1 MGNFFLAI
9 LYKPLKFRDLNI
21 LESATQLIKENL
33 CFCKTYLNHC
43 KVVVFLQYELNHS
56 KHHLTKTQFQLWFL
70 LYIHPRLHCLHQQET
85 SKNLLS
91 IPFSAFS
98 ENKPKNTLQ
107 VIWPRKWLYRELF
120 TAFFQHW
127 VNLISLSKS
136 PFFGLLKRSN
146 KCLIC
151 AGGPLGDLYA
161 TAIHSSANR
170 DFLYMESG
178 SISGPCINLA

>member
-1 MGNFFLAI
+1 M
-9 LYKPLKFRDLNI
+9 
-21 LESATQLIKENL
+21 
-33 CFCKTYLNHC
+33 
-43 KVVVFLQYELNHS
+43 V
-56 KHHLTKTQFQLWFL
+56 L

-91 IPFSAFS
+91 IHFSAWSNGEIS

-146 KCLIC
+146 TCLIC

-161 TAIHSSANR
+161 IYGKWINFWPLHQLSLVLEEVPRRRRRATWPG
-170 DFLYMESG
+170 FL
-178 SISGPCINLA
+178 

>member
-1 MGNFFLAI
+1 MIFVIHTSTTSLPTPTG
-9 LYKPLKFRDLNI
+9 KPAFN
-21 LESATQLIKENL
+21 S
-33 CFCKTYLNHC
+33 
-43 KVVVFLQYELNHS
+43 LQCML
-56 KHHLTKTQFQLWFL
+56 
-70 LYIHPRLHCLHQQET
+70 
-85 SKNLLS
+85 
-91 IPFSAFS
+91 S

-107 VIWPRKWLYRELF
+107 VIRPRKWLYRELF

-127 VNLISLSKS
+127 VNLISLLKS

-146 KCLIC
+146 TCLIC

-178 SISGPCINLA
+178 SISGPCINLAQFLRKFLEGVEGQHGQVFCSSNPSFLLSTNFCGICCKPIPQNQRNKF

>member
-1 MGNFFLAI
+1 MLHRWSKKIYASAKHIKITAKLLFF
-9 LYKPLKFRDLNI
+9 Y
-21 LESATQLIKENL
+21 SM
-33 CFCKTYLNHC
+33 
-43 KVVVFLQYELNHS
+43 NHS

-98 ENKPKNTLQ
+98 ENKPKNTLL

-120 TAFFQHW
+120 TAFFQNW

-136 PFFGLLKRSN
+136 PFFCLLKRSN
-146 KCLIC
+146 TCLIC

-161 TAIHSSANR
+161 TAIHSSAHR

>member
-1 MGNFFLAI
+1 ML
-9 LYKPLKFRDLNI
+9 LQNI
-21 LESATQLIKENL
+21 LKSLQSL
-33 CFCKTYLNHC
+33 F
-43 KVVVFLQYELNHS
+43 FLQYESLKTSLNKNS
-56 KHHLTKTQFQLWFL
+56 ISIMIFV
-70 LYIHPRLHCLHQQET
+70 IHT
-85 SKNLLS
+85 STTSLPTPTGK
-91 IPFSAFS
+91 PAFNSLQCMLS

-146 KCLIC
+146 TCLIC